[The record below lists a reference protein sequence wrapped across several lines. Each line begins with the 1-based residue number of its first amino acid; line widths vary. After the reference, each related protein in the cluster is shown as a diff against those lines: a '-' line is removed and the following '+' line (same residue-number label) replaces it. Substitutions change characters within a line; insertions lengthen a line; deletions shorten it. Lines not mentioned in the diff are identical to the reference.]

1 MNLLRLI
8 TARIGVSGVDPDAQA
23 FITAAGITDPTQQ
36 SAIIQLVA
44 DLKGYSL
51 WSKMKA
57 VYPIVGGTASSHSYN
72 LINPSQY
79 QVTWYPNL
87 THSST
92 GITKSFSSGYGD
104 TGLIPSSVFS
114 NVNSIHCSVYSR
126 TATVAIGHSYDI
138 GTIDS
143 TYTNGLTMILPYNDF
158 SQFLFAINSAAW
170 SSTSIV
176 AADGLFCSS
185 RTNSSSADL
194 YRNTTSIA
202 TAGAST
208 ALSAYSVS
216 LMGLNVG
223 GSTSAFLSGTKEW
236 AWFSIGDGLDAT
248 DVANLYSAVQAYQTT
263 LGRQV

>member
-23 FITAAGITDPTQQ
+23 FITAAGITNPTQQ
-36 SAIIQLVA
+36 SAINQLVA
-44 DLKGYSL
+44 DLKGYNL
-51 WSKMKA
+51 WTKMKA

-92 GITKSFSSGYGD
+92 GITKSFTVGYGD

-114 NVNSIHCSVYSR
+114 NVNSVHCSFYSR
-126 TATVAIGHSYDI
+126 TATVTSGDCYDM
-138 GTIDS
+138 GTIDA
-143 TYTNGLTMILPYNDF
+143 TYTNGLGMILPYAG
-158 SQFLFAINSAAW
+158 SVFLFTINSAAW
-170 SSTSIV
+170 ASTSNGPT
-176 AADGLFCSS
+176 DGLFCSS
-185 RTNSSSADL
+185 RTTSSSADL

-202 TAGAST
+202 TAGTST
-208 ALSAYSVS
+208 ALSAYPMS
-216 LMGLNVG
+216 LMGFNVG
-223 GSTSAFLSGTKEW
+223 GSTSSSFNGTKEW
-236 AWFSIGDGLDAT
+236 AFFSIGDGLNAT
-248 DVANLYSAVQAYQTT
+248 DVSNLYTAVQAYQTT